1 MKMKIAIPV
10 KTNKDNAPL
19 APLFGKAKWFAIVKD
34 GNVTIEANPAEGGRA
49 VVEWLAQSGVDSI
62 IMQEMGMNP
71 YKTAQSYGNIKLY
84 HAGFE
89 RILLDDVLQKF
100 EAGKLE
106 LLDDE
111 GMAKI
116 IAHHEIRHPAHDE
129 HGHGHDHHH

>member
-1 MKMKIAIPV
+1 MKIAIPV
-10 KTNKDNAPL
+10 KMNKENTPL
-19 APLFGKAKWFAIVKD
+19 APLFGKAKWFAMVEEGK
-34 GNVTIEANPAEGGRA
+34 VRIEQNPADGGRA
-49 VVEWLAQSGVDSI
+49 VVEWLVQSGVDTI

-71 YKTAQSYGNIKLY
+71 YKIVQSYGNIKLY

-100 EAGKLE
+100 EANTLT

-116 IAHHEIRHPAHDE
+116 MDQHKVRHPAHDE
-129 HGHGHDHHH
+129 YHHHH